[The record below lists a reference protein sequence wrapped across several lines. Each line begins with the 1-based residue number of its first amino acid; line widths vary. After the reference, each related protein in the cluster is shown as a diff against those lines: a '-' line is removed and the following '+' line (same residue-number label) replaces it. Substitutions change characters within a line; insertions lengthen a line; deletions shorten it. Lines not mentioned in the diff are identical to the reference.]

1 MSTRFIAFL
10 GASWT
15 RGSFNLGRRGLFQS
29 RQARAPGISP
39 HSTHRSF
46 CISMDNAQVLYSLL
60 SKTGMLR
67 NSDRPRAEEE
77 EPRMAQ
83 GGLGSQETQGGL
95 GSQEQ

>member
-1 MSTRFIAFL
+1 
-10 GASWT
+10 
-15 RGSFNLGRRGLFQS
+15 
-29 RQARAPGISP
+29 
-39 HSTHRSF
+39 
-46 CISMDNAQVLYSLL
+46 MDNAQVLYSLL